1 MATHPSPDF
10 VLTVNGQDITAR
22 VNQRLISLTLNEGRE
37 GQADT
42 LEIRLTD
49 HDGRMAIPSVDAV
62 VALRIGWAGQ
72 PLVDKG
78 TYTVDEVEHSG
89 TPDELAIKC
98 SSANLK
104 KEMRQRAERSWHD
117 TTVGAVVEEMAQ
129 RNGLQPRIDADLAA
143 RRVQHLDQTNESD
156 VNLLTRLAGQHDAVA
171 TMKDG
176 KLLFLPINGTKTSSG
191 LPLTALHIVRAS
203 GDRHR
208 WHTAERGAY
217 TGVKAQW
224 HDKQTG
230 EKRTAVAGGTDDA
243 KTLKETYATESDALE
258 AAQSEQQRIERGKA
272 TFSLQLARGRP
283 ELMPQSPVTVA
294 GFKPQIDGQGWL
306 VKTVTHTLDGS
317 GLVTKA
323 DMERGAV

>member
-1 MATHPSPDF
+1 MAMHPSPDF

-49 HDGRMAIPSVDAV
+49 HDGRVAIPPVDAI
-62 VALRIGWAGQ
+62 VALRLGWRGQ
-72 PLVDKG
+72 ALVDKG
-78 TYTVDEVEHSG
+78 TFNVDEVEHSG
-89 TPDELAIKC
+89 SPDELAIKC

-104 KEMRQRAERSWHD
+104 KQMRQRAERSWHD
-117 TTVGAVVEEMAQ
+117 TTVGAVVQEMAE
-129 RNGLQPRIDADLAA
+129 RNDLKVRVDPALAA
-143 RRVQHLDQTNESD
+143 RRVPHLDQTNESD
-156 VNLLTRLAGQHDAVA
+156 VHLLTRLAGQHDAVA
-171 TMKDG
+171 TMKNG
-176 KLLFLPINGTKTSSG
+176 SLLFLPINGTTTSSG
-191 LPLTALHIVRAS
+191 QGLAGIHIVRSS

-230 EKRTAVAGGTDDA
+230 EKRTAVSGGTDDA
-243 KTLKETYATESDALE
+243 KTLKETYASEADALE
-258 AAQSEQQRIERGKA
+258 AATSEQQRIERGKA

-323 DMERGAV
+323 DMERGAK